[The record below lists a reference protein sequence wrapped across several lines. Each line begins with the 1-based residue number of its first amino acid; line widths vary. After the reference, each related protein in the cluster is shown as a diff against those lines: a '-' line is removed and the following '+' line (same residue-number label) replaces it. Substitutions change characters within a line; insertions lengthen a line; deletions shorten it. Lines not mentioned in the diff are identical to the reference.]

1 MSFLVKI
8 CGITRPE
15 DAQQAVAA
23 GADLIGL
30 NFWRGSKRFVQDEQA
45 REIVAAIPEGVLRVG
60 VFVNAHPL
68 VVSETVDELKL
79 DRVQLHGDEIPATW
93 NWLRPEQIIRTIRVR
108 DEASL
113 KEALGWEASLF
124 LYDAYAEGYGG
135 SGKTSAVDGR
145 GRGCTA
151 AVLDRGRP
159 ESQQRG
165 RSDPGHSA
173 GRCGCVVRGR
183 VGPWYQGRA
192 QAARLHQECPRRRA
206 QAEVTTLSS
215 DSPGPAPRAA
225 RSPSRP
231 PGSPPSRAG
240 RSGFRRRG

>member
-15 DAQQAVAA
+15 DAKQAVAA

-45 REIVAAIPEGVLRVG
+45 REIVAAIPTGVLRVG

-68 VVSETVDELKL
+68 VVSETVAELKL

-124 LYDAYAEGYGG
+124 LYDAYVEGYGG
-135 SGKTSAVDGR
+135 SGKRAPWAVVADGARRPFLIAGGLNPSNVAEAIRATRPDGVDVSSGVESAPGIKDLR
-145 GRGCTA
+145 KLRAFIKQARA
-151 AVLDRGRP
+151 A
-159 ESQQRG
+159 
-165 RSDPGHSA
+165 
-173 GRCGCVVRGR
+173 
-183 VGPWYQGRA
+183 
-192 QAARLHQECPRRRA
+192 AARLK
-206 QAEVTTLSS
+206 
-215 DSPGPAPRAA
+215 
-225 RSPSRP
+225 
-231 PGSPPSRAG
+231 
-240 RSGFRRRG
+240 